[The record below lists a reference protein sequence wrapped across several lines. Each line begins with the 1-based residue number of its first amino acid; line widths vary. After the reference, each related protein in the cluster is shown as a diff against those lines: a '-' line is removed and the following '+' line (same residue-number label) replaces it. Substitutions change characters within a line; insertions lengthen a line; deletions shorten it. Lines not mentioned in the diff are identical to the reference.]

1 MDFEYF
7 KILENSGMKNYA
19 ILDIDGSYTNNQQ
32 FEELQNEGFVMR
44 TLNSLKNRRIQKY
57 DNAYKAPLYQTE
69 GETLEFI
76 KEVRATFFSFLRPF
90 LQDVPRYINFKCA
103 GLDTQTVFDRYFDKD
118 GYLKSFEGEP
128 TLPFA

>member
-32 FEELQNEGFVMR
+32 FEELQNEGYVMR

-69 GETLEFI
+69 SETIEFI
-76 KEVRATFFSFLRPF
+76 KDVRATFFSFLQPF
-90 LQDVPRYINFKCA
+90 LQDVPRFINSKCA
-103 GLDTQTVFDRYFDKD
+103 GFDT
-118 GYLKSFEGEP
+118 
-128 TLPFA
+128 